1 MISLGPA
8 LRAWMNAWGVLLLIV
23 TVLGMIAPLVL
34 LWRARQLPGMNMAT
48 AAVLV
53 LIGGFL
59 LRVVIVF
66 SSASV

>member
-1 MISLGPA
+1 
-8 LRAWMNAWGVLLLIV
+8 LLIV

-34 LWRARQLPGMNMAT
+34 LWRARRLPGMNMAT